1 MKDQNTQQEMQSLE
15 EACLDLVTGAGN
27 PGSSNSQPSGQPWNY
42 PFDSPRE
49 APAAERLIKPDPLTN
64 PALTAKALEYHNLL
78 ATAFPHQAES
88 TERIHV
94 HRDGQVSL
102 LVKKTEAPL
111 K

>member
-1 MKDQNTQQEMQSLE
+1 MKDQNKQQEMQALE

-64 PALTAKALEYHNLL
+64 PALIAKALESHTLK
-78 ATAFPHQAES
+78 AIAVPHVAES

-94 HRDGQVSL
+94 HPDGQVSL
-102 LVKKTEAPL
+102 LVKKTRAPL